1 MFERISALI
10 VDESKWLPLSMTVA
24 FLSVAVLLYRSRTP
38 ELPSRRRTLAAMNLF
53 FGLTLGTMAF
63 GHLLAV
69 TVKSSQ
75 GTLEGSVPL
84 LYAIGISLAV
94 PSWALVHHARGLF
107 EPDEAR
113 GRTTLILNAWLAATL
128 LLLGPHN
135 VPLAVPGFLNAG
147 YQLHSNRIAGWA
159 ILGMAVIVNVGL
171 FAGALLFL
179 ASGQT
184 FEQFRGLE

>member
-1 MFERISALI
+1 MMDRILALI

-24 FLSVAVLLYRSRTP
+24 FLAVAVLLYRSP
-38 ELPSRRRTLAAMNLF
+38 SELTTRRRILAAMNLF

-69 TVKSSQ
+69 TAKLSQ
-75 GTLEGSVPL
+75 GTLEGSIPL
-84 LYAIGISLAV
+84 LYAIGLSIAA
-94 PSWALVHHARGLF
+94 PSWSLVHHARGLF
-107 EPDEAR
+107 ASDDGR
-113 GRTTLILNAWLAATL
+113 GRTTLLLNAWLAATL

-135 VPLAVPGFLNAG
+135 VPLAVPALFNAG
-147 YQLHSNRIAGWA
+147 YQLHSHRVAGWA

-171 FAGALLFL
+171 FVGALLFL